1 MLKSIRITPSYV
13 LTLSIVLISSLS
25 ILPGSGQNFYDI
37 KTIQKIEITFSQ
49 NNWDYQLD
57 TSKAG
62 AEGYIM
68 AKSVAVNGV
77 VFDSVGIKYKGNS
90 TYNANQKKNPFHIE
104 LNTYKEQDYQG
115 YTDIKL
121 SNSAKDPT
129 FIREVLSYEILRNYM
144 DAPLANYANVYINGS
159 LIGLYPNVESIS
171 KKFVNNH
178 FYSNNN
184 AFIKCNPIAG
194 AGQGTMAKPNLVYLG
209 KDSSAYDAAYELKSD
224 DGWSA
229 LIALCDTLA
238 NNINGIEN
246 ILDVDRVLW
255 MLAFDNVFVN
265 LDSYIGVFSQNY
277 YLYQDDNGLFNPVV
291 WDLNESLGTF
301 SQTGTI
307 NLQNTIAKQ
316 QMTHLLHLNDAA
328 WPLIQKLLAIPRYKH
343 MYIAHM
349 KTMISEFFASGT
361 YFTRANE
368 LQTIINAAVQA
379 DPNKFFSYAQF
390 QSNLTSDISGGMG
403 GTPGI
408 KNLMDGR
415 STYLLALTD
424 FTATAPS
431 ISNVSASNN
440 APAIN
445 STLYINAT
453 VTNAKEVFIGYRFS
467 KESPF
472 TKVKMFDDG
481 VHNDG
486 TAGDQVFGIDITMK
500 TAFAEYYFY
509 ADNSNAGIFSPVRAE
524 HEFYNLYAV
533 QSTIQKGELVI
544 NELMADNGATIAD
557 AHGDY
562 DDWIELYNTTSNTI
576 SLDNLYLSDS
586 YTSTQKWKFPDGTTI
601 GPKSYLI
608 VWADDDEDQEG
619 IHATFKLS
627 ATGEQAIL
635 SYDDSY
641 VVDSISFGAQT
652 KDISYL
658 RCPNGSGTFKLYT
671 PSFGAE
677 NCLTTALGEVNL
689 NNQAEALKAIVFP
702 NPANDY
708 IDIQFLGPNSK
719 PLTVELFD
727 VSGRMVQKS
736 RIAAKATTARLETT
750 LVHSGTYLLKISS
763 EHAVTSKIVM
773 IAK

>member
-1 MLKSIRITPSYV
+1 M
-13 LTLSIVLISSLS
+13 LISSLS

-349 KTMISEFFASGT
+349 KTMISEF
-361 YFTRANE
+361 
-368 LQTIINAAVQA
+368 LPAVPILPGLTNCKPSSMQ
-379 DPNKFFSYAQF
+379 
-390 QSNLTSDISGGMG
+390 QSRLT
-403 GTPGI
+403 
-408 KNLMDGR
+408 
-415 STYLLALTD
+415 
-424 FTATAPS
+424 
-431 ISNVSASNN
+431 
-440 APAIN
+440 
-445 STLYINAT
+445 
-453 VTNAKEVFIGYRFS
+453 
-467 KESPF
+467 
-472 TKVKMFDDG
+472 
-481 VHNDG
+481 
-486 TAGDQVFGIDITMK
+486 Q
-500 TAFAEYYFY
+500 
-509 ADNSNAGIFSPVRAE
+509 
-524 HEFYNLYAV
+524 
-533 QSTIQKGELVI
+533 
-544 NELMADNGATIAD
+544 
-557 AHGDY
+557 
-562 DDWIELYNTTSNTI
+562 
-576 SLDNLYLSDS
+576 
-586 YTSTQKWKFPDGTTI
+586 
-601 GPKSYLI
+601 
-608 VWADDDEDQEG
+608 
-619 IHATFKLS
+619 
-627 ATGEQAIL
+627 
-635 SYDDSY
+635 
-641 VVDSISFGAQT
+641 ISFLAMH
-652 KDISYL
+652 
-658 RCPNGSGTFKLYT
+658 NF
-671 PSFGAE
+671 
-677 NCLTTALGEVNL
+677 
-689 NNQAEALKAIVFP
+689 KAI
-702 NPANDY
+702 
-708 IDIQFLGPNSK
+708 
-719 PLTVELFD
+719 
-727 VSGRMVQKS
+727 
-736 RIAAKATTARLETT
+736 
-750 LVHSGTYLLKISS
+750 
-763 EHAVTSKIVM
+763 
-773 IAK
+773 